1 MTTQNKTENNLSP
14 MKELKKRIIIR
25 ASLVLLTIVLT
36 VVLVFSLT
44 MAWQTNVV
52 QTEGLTFY
60 AKTWNFNGEVIIEGE
75 SYNMAP
81 GDSGIVSMKMNN
93 DSDFPAAVSLTVS
106 KNNLIAEMQDKL
118 FFYID
123 SSVVRNGENIE
134 KIYLNSKNSYT
145 YMAFPHSQLVL
156 TELDSNAPLLKWEW
170 VYDNLGYY
178 VSGQSTQNS
187 EGITSV
193 TIEEYIRPIVYDYDE
208 MNTTFDSNGNLLTID
223 GVVTVDEF
231 VLELSKTDGYE
242 GTINTESKTAG
253 GYYPVSVDENG
264 YGVWLYICN
273 YSDIQRGAQEDTSL
287 GNASA
292 ALGNIRVNIS
302 GQNSLEQGTPVFE
315 EADLI
320 AALNQNS
327 INMVTLYKDIQLSKS
342 ILLDSNT
349 SNLIDLNGY
358 KLISSAENIID
369 AQNGASIMLYNGSI
383 EGADTTVLA
392 VQSIGANV
400 TLNNVTISNVSEG
413 IAVFDNKS
421 TVNIDSRI
429 HISNCTINAKEDG
442 LWIYGN
448 ETKTEK
454 QTVIIIENSHIVGEN
469 YSGII
474 CNGTYYGTDIS
485 VSDSSIKGKYTSIY
499 FPQKNSTLTV
509 NNCELEGYTGL
520 VVKGGTV
527 EVINSRVT
535 GTGEYTSLPEDP
547 SSLSMSGWVDTGDGI
562 YLEGNYATGNTTI
575 IISGENTLVTST
587 HDKTQS
593 VRQYPDNTVVPQ
605 ASIIIKGGKYSSN
618 VSEYLGAGFNLTQTD
633 DGYYT
638 VN

>member
-1 MTTQNKTENNLSP
+1 MTTQNKTDNKPSP

-44 MAWQTNVV
+44 IAWQTNVV
-52 QTEGLTFY
+52 QTEGLTFS
-60 AKTWNFNGEVIIEGE
+60 AKTWNFNGEVIIEGG

-93 DSDFPAAVSLTVS
+93 DSDLPAAVSLTVS
-106 KNNLIAEMQDKL
+106 KSNLISQMQDKL
-118 FFYID
+118 FFYVD
-123 SSVVRNGENIE
+123 SSAVRNGENIE

-156 TELDSNAPLLKWEW
+156 TESDSNGPLLKWEW

-178 VSGQSTQNS
+178 VSGQSTQSS

-193 TIEEYIRPIVYDYDE
+193 TIEEYIRPIIYDYDE

-223 GVVTVDEF
+223 GVVTVDQF
-231 VLELSKTDGYE
+231 ISELSKTDGYE
-242 GTINTESKTAG
+242 GTVNPESKTAG
-253 GYYPVSVDENG
+253 GYYPVEVNENG

-287 GNASA
+287 GNSSA

-302 GQNSLEQGTPVFE
+302 GQNSLEQGTAVFE
-315 EADLI
+315 ETDLI
-320 AALNQNS
+320 AALNNNT
-327 INMVTLYKDIQLSKS
+327 INMVTLYKDIQLSQS
-342 ILLDSNT
+342 IILDSNT

-369 AQNGASIMLYNGSI
+369 AKDGASIMLYNGSI
-383 EGADTTVLA
+383 QGSDTTVSA
-392 VQSIGANV
+392 VQSMGASV

-413 IAVFDNKS
+413 VAVFDNKS
-421 TVNIDSRI
+421 TASIDSRI

-448 ETKTEK
+448 KDQTEK
-454 QTVIIIENSHIVGEN
+454 QTVIIVESSHIVGEN

-474 CNGTYYGTDIS
+474 CNGTYYGTDIL
-485 VSDSSIKGKYTSIY
+485 VKDSNVKGKYTSIY

-509 NNCELEGYTGL
+509 ENSELEGYTGL

-527 EVINSRVT
+527 EVINSRIT
-535 GTGEYTSLPEDP
+535 GTGEYTPLPEDP

-562 YLEGNYATGNTTI
+562 YLEANYATGNTTI
-575 IISGENTLVTST
+575 TVSGEDTFVSSA
-587 HDKTQS
+587 HEKTQA

-605 ASIIIKGGKYSSN
+605 ASIIIKGGKYTSD
-618 VSEYLGAGFNLTQTD
+618 VSEYLGTGFNLTQTD